1 MILRGCD
8 KFLQKLPVE
17 ITWRLHFTIKN
28 SLAQLSNQ
36 SGEIKQSIKYLKD
49 AIGIAESGTNLP
61 LSETYLNIASAYTF
75 LKKFHNAIIFAD
87 KAEQHSEH

>member
-1 MILRGCD
+1 MNNQLTTYVDYVNKNAQILARDAKVKAASMILRGCD

-28 SLAQLSNQ
+28 NLAQLSNQ

-49 AIGIAESGTNLP
+49 AIGIAE
-61 LSETYLNIASAYTF
+61 
-75 LKKFHNAIIFAD
+75 
-87 KAEQHSEH
+87 